1 MNSDLESRPGPT
13 TEKLHPLVYRVM
25 IGLAVWLLVS
35 IWAFNGG
42 LYTDYLFM
50 VVSGLIFFA
59 TLIPVTLWWTRRR
72 HRAPSGEEE
81 SFRRWE
87 SEDFSIWQ
95 GRLSGREA
103 ATQVLLPLA
112 AVAFGM
118 TIFAI
123 VEHLVV

>member
-1 MNSDLESRPGPT
+1 MSAPLYGRARPVS
-13 TEKLHPLVYRVM
+13 ENLHPFVYQAMVA
-25 IGLAVWLLVS
+25 LAVWLLVS
-35 IWAFNGG
+35 IWAFSGS

-50 VVSGLIFFA
+50 VVTGLIVFA

-72 HRAPSGEEE
+72 HRAPSGSDE
-81 SFRRWE
+81 SFRHWE
-87 SEDFSIWQ
+87 SEEFAIWQ

-103 ATQVLLPLA
+103 ALQVLLPLA
-112 AVAFGM
+112 AVSLGM

>member
-1 MNSDLESRPGPT
+1 M
-13 TEKLHPLVYRVM
+13 VA
-25 IGLAVWLLVS
+25 LAVWLLIS

-50 VVSGLIFFA
+50 IVTGLIVFA
-59 TLIPVTLWWTRRR
+59 VLIPAALWWTRRR
-72 HRAPSGEEE
+72 HRTVSSKEE

-87 SEDFSIWQ
+87 SEEFATWQ

-103 ATQVLLPLA
+103 ALQILLPIA
-112 AVAFGM
+112 AVSFGM